1 MSKKSGL
8 FVVIAG
14 DDGIISQMKYYPNE
28 KTALMAAMNLAKSW
42 YDVVD
47 TFGETAVMPDN
58 IISLVEEG
66 KYRQA
71 LDGFNVWCYEV
82 GSDLYINVDPVYVE
96 TGVVS
101 EPSLS
106 KY

>member
-14 DDGIISQMKYYPNE
+14 QDEIITSMKYYTNE
-28 KTALMAAMNLAKSW
+28 KSALMAAMNLAASL

-47 TFGETAVMPDN
+47 TFGETAVIPDN

-71 LDGFNVWCYEV
+71 LDGFNDWCSEV
-82 GSDLYINVDPVYVE
+82 GSDLYINVDPVSVE
-96 TGVVS
+96 TGVVTK
-101 EPSLS
+101 PSFS

>member
-1 MSKKSGL
+1 MSKRTGL

-14 DDGIISQMKYYPNE
+14 EDEIITSMKYYPNE
-28 KTALMAAMNLAKSW
+28 KSALMAAMNLAKAW

-47 TFGETAVMPDN
+47 TFGETAVIPDN

-71 LDGFNVWCYEV
+71 LDGFNGWCSEI
-82 GSDLYINVDPVYVE
+82 GSDLYINVEPVHVE
-96 TGVVS
+96 TGVVTK
-101 EPSLS
+101 PSLS